1 MSGPMRYNFGGIE
14 GDAGELAGAVAQVQG
29 LLAEGKGSLTAL
41 QSVWGGSGSDAYQQL
56 QMRWDASSEELND
69 ALKNLGLAVSE
80 AGHTMAHAD
89 STIAGRFGG

>member
-1 MSGPMRYNFGGIE
+1 MSQITYNFGGIE
-14 GDAGELAGAVAQVQG
+14 GDAGELGGAFARVQG
-29 LLAEGKGSLTAL
+29 LLTEGKGSLTTL

-80 AGHTMAHAD
+80 AGHTMAQTETFVANKF
-89 STIAGRFGG
+89 A